1 MFVAKQSG
9 EPDELGEPD
18 ETDRKP
24 TNPANHGATGQPGRT
39 VIFPADFR
47 AISVQGT
54 MVIADVDNDVKR
66 ESISGRQSWKT
77 AKYQGFRP
85 FERAWG
91 VRHNHS

>member
-1 MFVAKQSG
+1 MFVIKQSD
-9 EPDELGEPD
+9 EPGKPDKPD

-24 TNPANHGATGQPGRT
+24 TNPTNHGATGQPGRT
-39 VIFPADFR
+39 VVFPADFR

-54 MVIADVDNDVKR
+54 MGITDVDNGVKR

-85 FERAWG
+85 LERAWG